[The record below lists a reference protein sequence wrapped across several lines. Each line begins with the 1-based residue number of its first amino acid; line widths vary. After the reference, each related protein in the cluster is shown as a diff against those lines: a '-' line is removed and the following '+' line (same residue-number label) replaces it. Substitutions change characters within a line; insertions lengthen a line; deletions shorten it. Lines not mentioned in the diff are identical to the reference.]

1 MNKVRELKIDS
12 TLWATPAKIT
22 NLLDFKPEK
31 LSVET
36 KSNTNNDIKVHQV
49 RYENGGFYL
58 TIDDIRG
65 YFNFSNNLG
74 ILTMIFNNDNQKNKY
89 HQIWKEIL
97 KIINK
102 EDGELVLHEKIKITD
117 SDLPIEHVFKIPS
130 ITIVIKSFIEKNNT
144 FYLEHSLNHCLYEI
158 KS

>member
-12 TLWATPAKIT
+12 TLWATPAKII
-22 NLLDFKPEK
+22 NLLNFKPEK

-36 KSNTNNDIKVHQV
+36 KNNTNNDIKVHQV

-58 TIDDIRG
+58 TIENIRG

-89 HQIWKEIL
+89 HQIWKDIL

-102 EDGELVLHEKIKITD
+102 ENGELGLHEKIK
-117 SDLPIEHVFKIPS
+117 
-130 ITIVIKSFIEKNNT
+130 
-144 FYLEHSLNHCLYEI
+144 
-158 KS
+158 